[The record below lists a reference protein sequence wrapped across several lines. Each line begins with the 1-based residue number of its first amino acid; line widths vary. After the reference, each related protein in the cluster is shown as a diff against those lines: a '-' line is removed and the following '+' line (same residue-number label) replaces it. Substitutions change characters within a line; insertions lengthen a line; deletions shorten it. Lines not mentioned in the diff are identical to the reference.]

1 VDPASS
7 LAAVGPRIYSTV
19 SWYSGLA
26 EEATMKSGVLYALGA
41 ATLFGASTPFAKL
54 LVGQIPPIILAG
66 LLYLGSG
73 VGLLTWLLLR
83 RQFVDRGADK
93 SELFLAR
100 PDLPW
105 LAGAIIAGG
114 ILGPLLLMS
123 GLTITPASTSSLLL
137 NMEGVF
143 TTLLAWVVFHENYD
157 FRIFIGMLLIV
168 TAGVLLSWE
177 RMPKLGVPWGAIA
190 IVGACLCWA
199 IDNNLTCRIS
209 ASDAAQIAGLK
220 GLVAGTVNLFLGIS
234 LGFHL
239 PAWSRVLPAAMVGL
253 CGYGI
258 SLVLFVL
265 ALRNLGTAR
274 TGAYF
279 SSTPFFGAA
288 ISIVLLH
295 EIPSLIFWIAALLM
309 GVGIWFHL
317 TEQHVHE
324 HTHEPI
330 RHSHRHVHD
339 EHHQHSHD
347 FPWDHSEPHTHEHVH
362 TSLIHAHPHY
372 PDLHH
377 RHSH

>member
-1 VDPASS
+1 
-7 LAAVGPRIYSTV
+7 
-19 SWYSGLA
+19 
-26 EEATMKSGVLYALGA
+26 MKSGVIYALAA

-73 VGLLTWLLLR
+73 IGLLSWLLLR
-83 RQFVDRGADK
+83 RRFIDRRARQ
-93 SELFLAR
+93 SESLLTR
-100 PDLPW
+100 RDLPW
-105 LAGAIIAGG
+105 LAGAIAVGG
-114 ILGPLLLMS
+114 VVGPLLLMY
-123 GLTITPASTSSLLL
+123 GLTLTTASASSLLL

-143 TTLLAWVVFHENYD
+143 TTLLAWLVFHENYD
-157 FRIFIGMLLIV
+157 VRILIGMLLII

-177 RMPKLGVPWGAIA
+177 QVPRLGVPWGAIA

-199 IDNNLTCRIS
+199 IDNNLTCRVS
-209 ASDAAQIAGLK
+209 ASDAVQIAGLK
-220 GLVAGTVNLFLGIS
+220 GLVAGVVNLSLGFA

-239 PAWSRVLPAAMVGL
+239 PSWSRVLPAAVVGL

-279 SSTPFFGAA
+279 SSAPFFGAV
-288 ISIVLLH
+288 ISILLLH
-295 EIPSLIFWIAALLM
+295 EVPTLLFWMAAGLM

-317 TEQHVHE
+317 TEKHVHE

-330 RHSHRHVHD
+330 RHSHGHVHD
-339 EHHQHSHD
+339 EHHQHPHD
-347 FPWDHSEPHTHEHVH
+347 FPWEQSEPHTHEHVH
-362 TSLIHAHPHY
+362 APLTHAHPHY
-372 PDLHH
+372 PDVHH
-377 RHSH
+377 RHGH